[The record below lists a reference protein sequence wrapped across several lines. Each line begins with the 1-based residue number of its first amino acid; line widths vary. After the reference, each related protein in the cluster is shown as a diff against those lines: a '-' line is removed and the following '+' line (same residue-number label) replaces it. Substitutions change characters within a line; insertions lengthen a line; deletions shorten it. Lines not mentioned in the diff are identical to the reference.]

1 MKKNTVTSLVIA
13 LCASC
18 IIGIN
23 SAANADFMTV
33 VDNIQRTSDAINS
46 VNQAGRGIM
55 STTEFFQ
62 RFKDRWQDRSDR
74 KRAEKAYNEAA
85 YAEYNKTLQ
94 EINALQQQ
102 YYGFNYNQNL

>member
-1 MKKNTVTSLVIA
+1 MKKSLITNLLFAV
-13 LCASC
+13 CVSG

-23 SAANADFMTV
+23 SVAKADFMTV

-85 YAEYNKTLQ
+85 YAEYNKTMQ
-94 EINALQQQ
+94 EINAMQQQ
-102 YYGFNYNQNL
+102 YYGYNYNQNL

>member
-1 MKKNTVTSLVIA
+1 MKKNIVSSLVLA
-13 LCASC
+13 LFASC

-23 SAANADFMTV
+23 STAKADFMTV
-33 VDNIQRTSDAINS
+33 VDNIQRTSDAVNS

-94 EINALQQQ
+94 EINTLQQQ
-102 YYGFNYNQNL
+102 YYGYSYNQNL